1 MSVPRDLA
9 DLDWPVLTQ
18 RLSIRPAVAAD
29 AAAMYAYRGQQVV
42 AHWLTTWPRNLQEWE
57 RHLAVRMDHQLVVE
71 RDGALIGDLQLDV
84 GDPWS
89 QHEVRDQAAGTM
101 AEIGYVFD
109 PEYAGQ
115 GFATEAGQALLRIA
129 FDGVGVRR
137 VIAQCSADNEPSW
150 RLMERLGMRRE
161 EHSVKAELHR
171 SGEWVDAMTYALL
184 REEWL
189 HAPG

>member
-29 AAAMYAYRGQQVV
+29 APAMYAYRGQEAV
-42 AHWLTTWPRNLQEWE
+42 AHW
-57 RHLAVRMDHQLVVE
+57 LVVE
-71 RDGALIGDLQLDV
+71 RDGELIGDLQLDV
-84 GDPWS
+84 RDPWS
-89 QHEVRDQAAGTM
+89 QLEVREQAADTV

-109 PEYAGQ
+109 PGSAGQ
-115 GFATEAGQALLRIA
+115 GYATEAGEALLRIA
-129 FDGVGVRR
+129 FEGVGVRR
-137 VIAQCSADNEPSW
+137 VIAQCSADNRPSW

-161 EHSVKAELHR
+161 ELSVKAELHR

-184 REEWL
+184 RDEWL
-189 HAPG
+189 TSTD